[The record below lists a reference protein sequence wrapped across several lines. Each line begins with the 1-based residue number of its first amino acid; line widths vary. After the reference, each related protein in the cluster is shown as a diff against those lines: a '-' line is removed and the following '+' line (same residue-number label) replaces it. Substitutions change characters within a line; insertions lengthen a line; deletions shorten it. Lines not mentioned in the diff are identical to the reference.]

1 MYLIWACFSDPFPYK
16 PSFEWHQ
23 EQDKVLQLFQ
33 NDTVAVLTWSDG
45 PMVLRVVLRVVL

>member
-1 MYLIWACFSDPFPYK
+1 MA
-16 PSFEWHQ
+16 Q

-45 PMVLRVVLRVVL
+45 PMVLRVVLRVVLWQIGMLCGALIRPI